1 MEGEN
6 FIIVTD
12 DDEFVLSRRSYQ
24 PSDGGING
32 VNAGLKSRLMKSEIT
47 RCSKL

>member
-12 DDEFVLSRRSYQ
+12 DDESVLSRRSYQ
-24 PSDGGING
+24 P
-32 VNAGLKSRLMKSEIT
+32 LMEGST
-47 RCSKL
+47 VLTLD